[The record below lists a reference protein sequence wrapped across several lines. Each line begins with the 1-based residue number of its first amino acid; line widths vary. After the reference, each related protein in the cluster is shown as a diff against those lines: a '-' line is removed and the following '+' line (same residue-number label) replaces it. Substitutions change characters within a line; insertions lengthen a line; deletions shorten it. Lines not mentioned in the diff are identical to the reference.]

1 MRPMP
6 PACSAGAARTNPRRS
21 ASAMRL
27 GCMLTTC
34 SLTAAIAGEVR
45 WDCTLEPET
54 TYAQTTTVAMPLGG
68 TWIGDFDAVAKPTG
82 TRTLPGLFGGSGNNP
97 IPFTSTL
104 RPVAEV
110 PTTHPEGTFRLGFD
124 EQTAAVRISGLFVDA
139 LAGGTGVIRV
149 SMSLT
154 YGTFRTVTPTSTFP
168 GVSNLSVPLD
178 DGQLVQVEAVQ
189 TSDASAIATPAGPG
203 LWDFSMA
210 LPVQVRVLGTVM
222 GNPFESS
229 GAGTMSLQGRLD
241 LSTGSLRVTGSGS
254 VADTVA
260 VPAPS
265 PLVNMPFDLPTVLPP
280 GSTAHLLMNGTFSQG
295 TAQISAST
303 SLVATG
309 ARTCAADLDGSG
321 EVDAADLGSLLVL
334 FGGSGAGDLDGSG
347 EVDAADLGSLL
358 VQFGPCG

>member
-1 MRPMP
+1 
-6 PACSAGAARTNPRRS
+6 
-21 ASAMRL
+21 MRL

-34 SLTAAIAGEVR
+34 SLTAALAAETR
-45 WDCTLEPET
+45 WDCTLDPAT
-54 TYAQTTTVAMPLGG
+54 TYAQTTTVALPLAG
-68 TWIGDFDAVAKPTG
+68 TWIGNHDAVTNPAG

-110 PTTHPEGTFRLGFD
+110 PTTHPEGGFRLGFD

-139 LAGGTGVIRV
+139 LAGSTGAVRV

-154 YGTFRTVTPTSTFP
+154 YGSFRTVAPSSTFI
-168 GVSNLSVPLD
+168 GVSNLSVPLS
-178 DGQLVQVEAVQ
+178 DGQLVTVDAQQ
-189 TSDASAIATPAGPG
+189 TADATAIATAAGPG
-203 LWDFSMA
+203 LWDFAMA
-210 LPVQVRVLGTVM
+210 VPVQVRVLGTVM

-241 LSTGSLRVTGSGS
+241 LTTGSLRVTGSGS
-254 VADTVA
+254 VSDTVA

-265 PLVNMPFDLPTVLPP
+265 PLVNMPFDLPTILPP
-280 GSTAHLLMNGTFSQG
+280 GSTAQLLMNGTFADG

-303 SLVATG
+303 SLVAIG

-334 FGGSGAGDLDGSG
+334 FGGSGEGDLDGSG